1 MLIGA
6 QPLASGPLAVALGNA
21 VEPVYVVRGQAYNW
35 RVRLLIY
42 GTDYTAQLTG
52 SLDVDR
58 EEGAA
63 GVCGFVLYLPPGPVV
78 PSDWKG
84 KAVSLDFISRDRDGV
99 VTETRL
105 FTGILSLPEWEP
117 TWRLLSCE
125 CTDQLQQRIERLSIA
140 EIDALTAGYW
150 SEDLFESTTGRSR
163 WDYAQERMQ
172 SRAASLDCSPTG
184 AVRVTPWAAAATPHY
199 VFGAGS
205 TVHESVQLELQDVS
219 DATNRVEIEAQY
231 RYPRL
236 WQNLQTFEW
245 SHPSA
250 LNGGLSGFCQWR
262 VYTSDLPT
270 TDMIESAVSGAGV
283 ELLGAVGGYK
293 LPLSSA
299 DPCGTGIAWINTFD
313 NLWLQIDATGAR
325 RWVQQVTE
333 TYNIVLTAPGGED
346 DAVDT
351 QIIERDSGSISIEST
366 TADEWEDGDVT
377 EYNGYED
384 VANEAR
390 RQAAL
395 LTLIYSGAVLILDAH
410 RSTTLSWDVPTDLA
424 LGVDLVHTI
433 RLEDRA
439 LAQGKCR
446 RIVHSIDLEGGT
458 AVTTISVAISRGGGV
473 SDALAVP
480 AAPSTAM
487 DALPSTAP
495 ALSTQLG
502 GRLNHPVTG
511 APIPA
516 YDEDELGFSGN
527 WDLVDSTAAEQFPR
541 EFTVESIEIP
551 DEYRDEKTA
560 ARTVTYRVGIPN
572 DLLEL

>member
-21 VEPVYVVRGQAYNW
+21 VEPLYVVRGQAYNW
-35 RVRLLIY
+35 RVRLLID
-42 GTDYTAQLTG
+42 GTDYTTQLTG

-84 KAVSLDFISRDRDGV
+84 KAVILDFISRDRDGV

-105 FTGILSLPEWEP
+105 FTGILSLPEWDP

-140 EIDALTAGYW
+140 QINTLTGGYW
-150 SEDLFESTTGRSR
+150 SSDLFEATTGRSH

-184 AVRVTPWAAAATPHY
+184 EVRVTPWAAAATPHY

-205 TVHESVQLELQDVS
+205 TVHESVQIELQDAS

-231 RYPRL
+231 RYSRL
-236 WQNLQTFEW
+236 WQHAQSFQW
-245 SHPSA
+245 QHPEASSTGIA
-250 LNGGLSGFCQWR
+250 GFCQWR
-262 VYTSDLPT
+262 VWTSDLPT
-270 TDMIESAVSGAGV
+270 TDMIESAVTGAGM
-283 ELLGAVGGYK
+283 ELVGGVGGYK
-293 LPLSSA
+293 LPRSMA
-299 DPCGTGIAWINTFD
+299 NPCGDGNVWINTFD
-313 NLWLQIDATGAR
+313 NLWLRASATGAR

-346 DAVDT
+346 DNEDT
-351 QIIERDSGSISIEST
+351 QIIERDSGTVSVESS
-366 TADEWEDGDVT
+366 TADEWESGQVT
-377 EYNGYED
+377 ATNGYED
-384 VANEAR
+384 MLGESR
-390 RQAAL
+390 RQSAL
-395 LTLIYSGAVLILDAH
+395 LTLIYSGAVQMLSAH

-433 RLEDRA
+433 RLEDSA

-446 RIVHSIDLEGGT
+446 RIVHSIDLEGGS
-458 AVTTISVAISRGGGV
+458 AVTTISVALSRGGGV

-487 DALPSTAP
+487 EPLPAAPDALP
-495 ALSTQLG
+495 TQLG
-502 GRLNHPVTG
+502 GRFNNPITG
-511 APIPA
+511 LPIPA
-516 YDEDELGFSGN
+516 YDEDRLGFSGN
-527 WDLVDSTAAEQFPR
+527 WDVADDLTAEQFPR
-541 EFTVESIEIP
+541 EFKVEAVEIP
-551 DEYRDEKTA
+551 DTYRDEKTA
-560 ARTVTYRVGIPN
+560 ERTVTYRVGIPN